1 MEGFEQKMAIQ
12 RTLSRDTGQFTMDLS
27 QVATTFDCQSIF
39 TGYEQ
44 TQGNSKVIALFH
56 EGNPVDILNTG
67 QNGRVILEQTPFYA
81 ESGGQVGD
89 KGVLTHDSTTF
100 TVTDTQK
107 LGKAH
112 LHLGTLTTGTLRIG
126 DSLLARIDTEARKAT
141 ARHHSA
147 THLLHAALRTV
158 LGEHVKQKGSLVSSE
173 RLRFDF
179 SHFEAIT
186 SEQLLKIEQLV
197 NQQILLNTPVQTRLM
212 ALAEAMNS
220 GAMALFGEKYDE
232 QVRVLSI
239 GDFSTELCGGT
250 HVQRAGDI
258 GLFKIIAESGIAA
271 GVRRIEAV
279 TGEQALVWVTSAD
292 RILAQL
298 SSALK
303 TSQDS
308 LIERF
313 NQLLEQNRAYEKE
326 LVKLQTKLASHQGSD
341 LATQADE
348 IKGIKVLAARLENV
362 DVKQLR
368 TTLDQLK
375 NKLGTAVIALAT
387 VKEEKITLVTGVTS
401 DVTDRLQAGELA
413 NYVAQQVGGKGGGKA
428 EMAQAGGNNPA
439 NLAEALASVS
449 RWVYDRV
456 S

>member
-1 MEGFEQKMAIQ
+1 
-12 RTLSRDTGQFTMDLS
+12 
-27 QVATTFDCQSIF
+27 
-39 TGYEQ
+39 
-44 TQGNSKVIALFH
+44 
-56 EGNPVDILNTG
+56 
-67 QNGRVILEQTPFYA
+67 
-81 ESGGQVGD
+81 
-89 KGVLTHDSTTF
+89 
-100 TVTDTQK
+100 
-107 LGKAH
+107 
-112 LHLGTLTTGTLRIG
+112 LTTGTLRIG